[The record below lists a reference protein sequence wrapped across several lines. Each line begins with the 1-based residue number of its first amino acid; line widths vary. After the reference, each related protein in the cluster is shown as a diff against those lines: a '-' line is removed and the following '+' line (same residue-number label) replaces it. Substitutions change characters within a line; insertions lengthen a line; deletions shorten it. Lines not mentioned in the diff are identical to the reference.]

1 MKAPKYHRMSTRGI
15 LIESQQGQASIEMQ
29 RVYWALDS
37 ACHSLP
43 DLVETVPGM
52 NNLLLVF
59 GSLLGR
65 ENVLPL
71 LPDVWEQCFALREAR
86 ESTVV
91 NIGVHYGGDGGADLA
106 QAAQYA
112 GLSIDQFVK
121 RHAMAEYT
129 VFCLGAHPGFAYLG
143 GLEPKLHIPRRTEPR
158 ISVARGSV
166 AIGGSQTGVT
176 AATLPSGWN
185 LIGTTDTVFFD
196 HLSDS
201 PTLLAP
207 GDTVKF
213 EILGVVA

>member
-1 MKAPKYHRMSTRGI
+1 MKAPKYHRTGTRGI
-15 LIESQQGQASIEMQ
+15 LIESQQGQASIEVQ

-43 DLVETVPGM
+43 GLVETVPGM

-59 GSLLGR
+59 DSLLGR

-71 LPDVWEQCFALREAR
+71 LPDVWEQCLEQREAR
-86 ESTVV
+86 ETSIIT
-91 NIGVHYGGDGGADLA
+91 IGVHYGGDGGVDLV

-112 GLSIDQFVK
+112 GLSVDQFVK
-121 RHAMAEYT
+121 HHAMVDYT

-143 GLEPKLHIPRRTEPR
+143 GLDHQLHVPRRAEPR
-158 ISVARGSV
+158 ASVAKGSV

-185 LIGTTDTVFFD
+185 LIGTTELSFFD
-196 HLSDS
+196 HLSEP

-207 GDTVKF
+207 GDTVRF
-213 EILGVVA
+213 EILGVRA